1 MSKHDDVEIHE
12 AVLDY
17 MTNMSDMSK
26 ISVRKIQAFLEVKLK
41 RNLDQHRTLLK
52 TSMHAFL
59 KNLVRGDENLEI
71 IELRNTTFK
80 RKAKGKLANLITCQ
94 EV

>member
-1 MSKHDDVEIHE
+1 MSQHDDVELHE

-26 ISVRKIQAFLEVKLK
+26 ISVRKIQAFLEVKLN
-41 RNLDQHRTLLK
+41 RNLDQHKTLLK

-59 KNLVRGDENLEI
+59 KNLVREDEDLEI
-71 IELRNTTFK
+71 IELRNTTFTK
-80 RKAKGKLANLITCQ
+80 KTKGMRTKVI
-94 EV
+94 

>member
-26 ISVRKIQAFLEVKLK
+26 ISVRKIQAFLEAKLK

-59 KNLVRGDENLEI
+59 KNLVRGDEDLEI
-71 IELRNTTFK
+71 VELRNTTFK